1 MSNTEELKCIEVNI
15 LGKNMNTVQVMEI
28 VMEECVVNIIKSV
41 FSNTKIKIV
50 CALCAA
56 LCVAACVQ
64 VILNHSFPDDVKITE
79 AFIAGLLIGLRY
91 RNVLWKLL
99 QDCRFGEGSLYKSAK
114 PFLSELNR
122 ALGYGNI

>member
-1 MSNTEELKCIEVNI
+1 M
-15 LGKNMNTVQVMEI
+15 
-28 VMEECVVNIIKSV
+28 NIIKSV

-79 AFIAGLLIGLRY
+79 AFAASDRVTVSECIVETTARLP
-91 RNVLWKLL
+91 
-99 QDCRFGEGSLYKSAK
+99 FGEGSLYKSAK
-114 PFLSELNR
+114 PFLSELNS
-122 ALGYGNI
+122 ALGYENISYEKYNIFSPVFFI

>member
-1 MSNTEELKCIEVNI
+1 M
-15 LGKNMNTVQVMEI
+15 
-28 VMEECVVNIIKSV
+28 NIIKSV

-79 AFIAGLLIGLRY
+79 AFAASDRVTVSECIVETTARLP
-91 RNVLWKLL
+91 
-99 QDCRFGEGSLYKSAK
+99 FGEGSLYKSPSLGFSTILFPEFNYIQIRSSQHK
-114 PFLSELNR
+114 CWPFLFFKNLTNIFIF
-122 ALGYGNI
+122 ACFYGAMVL

>member
-1 MSNTEELKCIEVNI
+1 M
-15 LGKNMNTVQVMEI
+15 
-28 VMEECVVNIIKSV
+28 NIIKSV

-79 AFIAGLLIGLRY
+79 SICGF
-91 RNVLWKLL
+91 
-99 QDCRFGEGSLYKSAK
+99 
-114 PFLSELNR
+114 
-122 ALGYGNI
+122 